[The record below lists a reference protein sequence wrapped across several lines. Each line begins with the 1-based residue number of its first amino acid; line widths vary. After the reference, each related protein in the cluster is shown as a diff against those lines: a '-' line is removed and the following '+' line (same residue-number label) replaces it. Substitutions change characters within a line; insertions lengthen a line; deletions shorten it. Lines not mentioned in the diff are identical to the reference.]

1 MGAYLSI
8 GGVVLH
14 VTCEGPQPLGL
25 IGDTVGQFMLTETP
39 QREPDVT
46 VAWRD
51 GDPRRVPL
59 GELIYRP
66 GAIWRMYRSADRG
79 GHTAV
84 ISYANEGRLTPSA
97 SVLEIE
103 PDWSHVRMTES
114 VRSDG
119 WSSALNLGASELIVR
134 TRVLTKDGIVFHSSA
149 VDDSGNGVLMVG
161 HSGAG
166 KSTQS
171 VIWVE
176 HAGATVLSDDR
187 VVVRIENG
195 QAVAYGTPWGGTAGI
210 AVNASVPLRA
220 ILILQQ
226 APTNELLRRTPT
238 EAMPELL
245 VRAFL
250 PYWDVE
256 LLNRALNVVERIT
269 KSVPVYTFRCRA
281 DASVIPAVRSIL

>member
-1 MGAYLSI
+1 M
-8 GGVVLH
+8 H
-14 VTCEGPQPLGL
+14 
-25 IGDTVGQFMLTETP
+25 
-39 QREPDVT
+39 
-46 VAWRD
+46 
-51 GDPRRVPL
+51 
-59 GELIYRP
+59 
-66 GAIWRMYRSADRG
+66 RSADGR

-84 ISYANEGRLTPSA
+84 INYPNEGRLMPSA

-103 PDWSHVRMTES
+103 RDWSHVRMTES

-149 VDDSGNGVLMVG
+149 VNDSGKGVLMVG

-176 HAGATVLSDDR
+176 QAGATVLSDDR
-187 VVVRIENG
+187 VAVRIENG

-210 AVNASVPLRA
+210 AVNASVPLEA
-220 ILILQQ
+220 MLILQQ
-226 APTNELLRRTPT
+226 HPTNELVRMTPT

-250 PYWDVE
+250 PYWDSD
-256 LLNRALNVVERIT
+256 LLARALDVVERIVN
-269 KSVPVYTFRCRA
+269 SVPVHTFRCRA